1 MKVKNNMF
9 IVPVFSFLKK
19 LKISLFL
26 KKPFFFLFKNKDL
39 EAAFFTS
46 KVSPFYMHFIILWY
60 DKINQK

>member
-1 MKVKNNMF
+1 MDKFVLSIF
-9 IVPVFSFLKK
+9 HF
-19 LKISLFL
+19 LKISLFI

-46 KVSPFYMHFIILWY
+46 KGSPFYMHFIILWY